1 MKNLL
6 QRIVERRVKVFPT
19 GNILKDSFMWVG
31 AVFGGAYGFSDSM
44 RACDGIVWRTTLGMV
59 GGGAAGFTTGLY
71 PFHVLGLF
79 FAGDVAYSVSTSFRK
94 PPPLS

>member
-1 MKNLL
+1 MKKIL
-6 QRIVERRVKVFPT
+6 QGIVERRVKKFPA

-31 AVFGGAYGFSDSM
+31 AVFGGAHGFSDSM
-44 RACDGIVWRTTLGMV
+44 RASNGPIWRTTLGMV

-79 FAGDVAYSVSTSFRK
+79 LAGDIAYTVSTNFHEPS
-94 PPPLS
+94 SS